1 MSNKFQGK
9 RAPLAKLEVCFGVIG
24 QQYENIQQ
32 LLRLKD
38 QSILTANSIE
48 NSTLTPLNLIC
59 DEIKKIN

>member
-1 MSNKFQGK
+1 MSNEFQGK
-9 RAPLAKLEVCFGVIG
+9 RTPLAKLEVWFGVIG

-38 QSILTANSIE
+38 QSILTAESIE
-48 NSTLTPLNLIC
+48 NSTLTPLNLIF